1 MGVQGPCLAMS
12 VKTMTNFDERARDW
26 DSDPDKV
33 ERARAVADAIRKA
46 IPLSNEM
53 SALEYGCGT
62 GLLSFALQSYLGQI
76 TLADTSLG
84 MLEVLGEK
92 IASAGMTNMKPVR
105 LDLASEPL
113 PPERYDLTYSLMTLH
128 HIHHVNDM
136 LIKFHDLLLPGGY
149 LLVADLDKEDGSFHT
164 DGTKDVHLGFDRAAL
179 QKAVEAAGFGN
190 VAFSTAYQI
199 RKKIGKE
206 EKTFPVF
213 LMTAQKI

>member
-1 MGVQGPCLAMS
+1 
-12 VKTMTNFDERARDW
+12 
-26 DSDPDKV
+26 
-33 ERARAVADAIRKA
+33 
-46 IPLSNEM
+46 
-53 SALEYGCGT
+53 
-62 GLLSFALQSYLGQI
+62 
-76 TLADTSLG
+76 

-105 LDLASEPL
+105 LDIASEPL
-113 PPERYDLTYSLMTLH
+113 PRERYDLTYSLMTLH

-164 DGTKDVHLGFDRAAL
+164 DGTTDVHLGFDRAAL